1 MLLWI
6 IFAIYTAF
14 VVWVVWFGG
23 AEAMEGSFLEAFTSN
38 DRWLGG
44 LVSNSFLFKACLF
57 VGWLLQLAIL
67 LGIQIPGKRW
77 ILKFL

>member
-1 MLLWI
+1 MWLWI

-14 VVWVVWFGG
+14 AVWVVWFGG

-38 DRWLGG
+38 ERWLGG
-44 LVSNSFLFKACLF
+44 LVSNSFLFKACLL
-57 VGWLLQLAIL
+57 VGWLFQLAIL
-67 LGIQIPGKRW
+67 LGIRIPGKRW

>member
-1 MLLWI
+1 MWPWI

-14 VVWVVWFGG
+14 VVWVVFLGG
-23 AEAMEGSFLEAFTSN
+23 AEAMEGSLLEAFVRN

-44 LVSNSFLFKACLF
+44 LVSNSFLFRACLF

-67 LGIQIPGKRW
+67 LGIQVPGKRW
-77 ILKFL
+77 ILKFF

>member
-1 MLLWI
+1 MWLWI

-23 AEAMEGSFLEAFTSN
+23 AEAMEGSFFETFIRN

-57 VGWLLQLAIL
+57 VGWLFQLANL
-67 LGIQIPGKRW
+67 LGIQIPGKWW
-77 ILKFL
+77 ILRFL